1 MPVRSFNPF
10 LEQDE
15 NDDCRLEL
23 ARGGARQH
31 GRALGEANP
40 GRPMAT
46 PAETVDAYCVDWCK
60 ARCEAL
66 GADAKDAWR
75 PEVRA
80 PSTIIAP
87 DDPFRSR
94 RPIGADRPRSV
105 RRSTRR
111 PIAT

>member
-1 MPVRSFNPF
+1 M
-10 LEQDE
+10 
-15 NDDCRLEL
+15 EL
-23 ARGGARQH
+23 ARGGARQY

-80 PSTIIAP
+80 PSTIIIAP
-87 DDPFRSR
+87 DDSFALVV
-94 RPIGADRPRSV
+94 GADRPRSV